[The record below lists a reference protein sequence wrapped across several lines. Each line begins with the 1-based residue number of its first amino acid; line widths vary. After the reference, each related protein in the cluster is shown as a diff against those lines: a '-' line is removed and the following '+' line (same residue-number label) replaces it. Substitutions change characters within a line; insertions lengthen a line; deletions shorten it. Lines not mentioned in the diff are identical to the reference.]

1 MLKNVRRLPWRR
13 ISDEK
18 KLAISFAILLVFTL
32 AIASYKL
39 MAGRRIE
46 DKTYAYLETVEY
58 TQNDI
63 KDIEIKHA
71 FLNKLLGYNEWRIF
85 VEFQREP
92 NIIFAFTYRDHEIIK
107 QGTKSETAQLD
118 INEIRTNNAMFEN
131 GELKQHP

>member
-1 MLKNVRRLPWRR
+1 
-13 ISDEK
+13 
-18 KLAISFAILLVFTL
+18 
-32 AIASYKL
+32 